1 MKLLSKLL
9 LVIVLLSSF
18 HYNHVNKGDKL
29 ILNIPESLHNHYLNE
44 LEQIGVIVLDADRY
58 LKYESDY
65 TRVLNIDFDKYRSM
79 NESIKIDLI
88 NGFKLELYSFNKMK
102 AEGLEFDLD
111 DYESKKAN
119 YDPNLRVIDVVRL
132 DINLGKK
139 DLSGQ
144 EKWKID

>member
-9 LVIVLLSSF
+9 LLLVVLSSF
-18 HYNHVNKGDKL
+18 HYNNVNKVDKL
-29 ILNIPESLHNHYLNE
+29 ILDIPESMHNHYLKE
-44 LEQIGVIVLDADRY
+44 LEDIGVIVLDYDKY

-65 TRVLNIDFDKYRSM
+65 LKVLNIDFDSYRSI
-79 NESIKIDLI
+79 NESVKIDLV
-88 NGFKLELYSFNKMK
+88 NGFKLELYSFNKMT
-102 AEGLEFDLD
+102 AEGLEFDQAELQH
-111 DYESKKAN
+111 KKVN
-119 YDPNLRVIDVVRL
+119 YDPNLRFVDEVRL